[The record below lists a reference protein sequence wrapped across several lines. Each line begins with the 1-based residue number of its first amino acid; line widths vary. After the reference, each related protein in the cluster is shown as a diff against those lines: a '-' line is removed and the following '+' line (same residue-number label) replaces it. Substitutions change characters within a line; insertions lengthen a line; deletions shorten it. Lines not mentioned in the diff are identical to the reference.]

1 MPARTPAR
9 LPPDLWLRRA
19 AGLLGAAGVLV
30 TGVLA
35 LLQPPP
41 AMPPGLALTGRGGA
55 GGPACALGA
64 EGFLRGRFF
73 GALNLTADW
82 SGPGLA
88 CDGMQKPDGAGVRLF
103 FSGDQ
108 PGGGRVSVLIG
119 LAGRAADLAGGERPA
134 NVTVIDERKGRF
146 FSSGGP
152 GRCWASIG
160 SVAPLPRPAGGL
172 AGSRIDG
179 LVFCVGALPSVGDRS
194 SLTLSDLQFSGWLS
208 ADAN

>member
-1 MPARTPAR
+1 MPAPTPAN
-9 LPPDLWLRRA
+9 PPPSLWLRRA

-30 TGVLA
+30 TGLLA
-35 LLQPPP
+35 VLQPPP
-41 AMPPGLALTGRGGA
+41 AVPPGPALTGREPGS
-55 GGPACALGA
+55 GPACALGA
-64 EGFLRGRFF
+64 DGFLRGRFF
-73 GALNLTADW
+73 GALGLTVDW

-88 CDGMQKPDGAGVRLF
+88 CDGMQKPDGSGVRLF
-103 FSGDQ
+103 FAGER

-119 LAGRAADLAGGERPA
+119 LAGRAADLAGAERPA
-134 NVTVIDERKGRF
+134 NVTVIDERESRF

-160 SVAPLPRPAGGL
+160 SVTPLPRPAGGI

-194 SLTLSDLQFSGWLS
+194 SLTLSDLQFSGWIS